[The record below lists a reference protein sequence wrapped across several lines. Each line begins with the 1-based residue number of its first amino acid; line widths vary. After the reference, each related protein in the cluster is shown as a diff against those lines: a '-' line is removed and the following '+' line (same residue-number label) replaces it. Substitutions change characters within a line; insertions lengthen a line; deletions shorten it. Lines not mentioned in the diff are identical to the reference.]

1 MKNFIFIFKVLF
13 IFFFF
18 QISTLNSAIE
28 NKIVASVDEKIISSY
43 ELENKIKTMLFMS
56 KQELS
61 QKNVN
66 STKSVA
72 MSSLI
77 NHKLKEKEL
86 EKFNISLKNI
96 KAVKIHLQDVSNRLN
111 LSLED
116 FKEIFKINNLDYDL
130 YLEEIKIELAWQGYI
145 YRKYSSKMNINK
157 SSIEEELNIFLKNK
171 KNIEKYNLAEIEILL
186 TNEKEA
192 IKRIDEI
199 KDQIN
204 LIGFENTAIKFSNS
218 SSALD
223 GGNLGWI
230 SSKSF
235 SSKISKLIKDMNVGD
250 VSSPIYQTNSV
261 VILKLLDKKVEKL
274 NDINIDEVKNQIF
287 EKKANEMLT
296 MYSNNYIS
304 KIKNSAFIE
313 YK

>member
-56 KQELS
+56 KQELN

-66 STKSVA
+66 DTKSVA

-77 NHKLKEKEL
+77 NLKLKEKEL
-86 EKFNISLKNI
+86 EKFNISLKNN

-130 YLEEIKIELAWQGYI
+130 YLEEIKIEFAWQGYI
-145 YRKYSSKMNINK
+145 YQKYSSKMNINK

-261 VILKLLDKKVEKL
+261 VFLKLLDKKVEKL

-304 KIKNSAFIE
+304 KIKNSVFIE